1 MSAARRLWSRDAP
14 AEAAVTRCL
23 ARRDGAGEVGGTA
36 GGGEI
41 QCREEGC
48 RGRQPRLSERAG
60 GSQRWE
66 GPAALGARG
75 RSLAGTPSECVPTEK
90 YHVKQSAESRL

>member
-23 ARRDGAGEVGGTA
+23 ARPEGEGREGV
-36 GGGEI
+36 

-48 RGRQPRLSERAG
+48 RGHGQWMS
-60 GSQRWE
+60 
-66 GPAALGARG
+66 
-75 RSLAGTPSECVPTEK
+75 
-90 YHVKQSAESRL
+90 

>member
-23 ARRDGAGEVGGTA
+23 ARRDGAGEAGR
-36 GGGEI
+36 GGGGI
-41 QCREEGC
+41 QLQGGGLSRS
-48 RGRQPRLSERAG
+48 PAALSERAE

-90 YHVKQSAESRL
+90 DHVKQSAESRL